1 MTTEERKPARRG
13 AAVADRDEMTREG
26 LPPAH
31 RVICACTNMT
41 FAQLEEAVGK
51 VHSQSFDALL
61 EETGAGKT
69 CTACLLDLEYYF
81 VDLKARA
88 PRNADAGHV
97 DATGETAAQ
106 RSWKYR
112 VYGWLDSISPPVA
125 WASPNHI
132 PILAGKDIET
142 WLTVTNHDLLFD
154 ERKSAPLTTTVEV
167 RRADGSR
174 LWRRRFRIPPGEELR
189 VRVDE
194 GIADQPGELAVG
206 RATVVSRADH
216 PAMRGTM
223 RPQLEILAARGTCAL
238 HAQGDVGPGDT
249 WFTMQNRPDDER
261 LFLLL
266 INTSGKGQ
274 SAEISYPHD
283 AGTGDMQPEARTML
297 DLPAHGTGLHEV
309 TLPPDAAAHV
319 GALPFAVRARLQHP
333 CRVYLVCA
341 TPALDR
347 FSIDHR

>member
-1 MTTEERKPARRG
+1 MTARDSKPARRG
-13 AAVADRDEMTREG
+13 AAVADRDEMTVEG
-26 LPPAH
+26 LPPAN

-41 FAQLEEAVGK
+41 FAQLEEALGK
-51 VHSQSFDALL
+51 IQSHGFDALL

-88 PRNADAGHV
+88 PRSPDAENGGTADEAG
-97 DATGETAAQ
+97 TQ
-106 RSWKYR
+106 LSWKYR
-112 VYGWLDSISPPVA
+112 MYRWLDSISPPVA
-125 WASPNHI
+125 WAPPIHI
-132 PILAGKDIET
+132 PIVAGTGIET

-154 ERKSAPLTTTVEV
+154 ERKSAPLTTDFEV
-167 RRADGSR
+167 RGPDGNR
-174 LWRRRFRIPPGEELR
+174 LWRRRFHIPPSEELR

-194 GIADQPGELAVG
+194 GITSEPGTIAAG
-206 RATVVSRADH
+206 HATVISRADH

-223 RPQLEILAARGTCAL
+223 RPQLEILALRGACAL
-238 HAQGDVGPGDT
+238 HGQGDVGPGDT

-261 LFLLL
+261 LFLLM
-266 INTSGKGQ
+266 INTSGKRH

-283 AGTGDMQPEARTML
+283 AGVQAV
-297 DLPAHGTGLHEV
+297 DLPAHGTGLHEIA
-309 TLPPDAAAHV
+309 LPPDAANRI
-319 GALPFAVRARLQHP
+319 GALPFAVRTRCQQP

-341 TPALDR
+341 TPTLDR

>member
-1 MTTEERKPARRG
+1 
-13 AAVADRDEMTREG
+13 
-26 LPPAH
+26 
-31 RVICACTNMT
+31 MT
-41 FAQLEEAVGK
+41 FARLEEAIGT
-51 VHSQSFDALL
+51 VHNHGFDALL

-81 VDLKARA
+81 VALKARA
-88 PRNADAGHV
+88 PRDADTGQSNKA
-97 DATGETAAQ
+97 DEAATQ
-106 RSWKYR
+106 LSFKYR
-112 VYGWLDSISPPVA
+112 VYRWLDSISPPVA

-154 ERKSAPLTTTVEV
+154 ERKSAPLTTNVEV
-167 RRADGSR
+167 RRADGTR
-174 LWRRRFRIPPGEELR
+174 IWRRRFHIPPSEELR

-194 GIADQPGELAVG
+194 GIAGQPGDLAVG
-206 RATVVSRADH
+206 SATVVSRADH

-223 RPQLEILAARGTCAL
+223 RPQLEILATRGTCAL
-238 HAQGDVGPGDT
+238 HAQGDVGSGDT

-266 INTSGKGQ
+266 VNTSGKRQ
-274 SAEISYPHD
+274 STEISYPHD
-283 AGTGDMQPEARTML
+283 AGTGTVQPGALTAV
-297 DLPAHGTGLHEV
+297 DLPAHGTGLHEI
-309 TLPPDAAAHV
+309 TLPTDAAARI
-319 GALPFAVRARLQHP
+319 GTMPFAVRTRCQHP

-341 TPALDR
+341 TPTLDR